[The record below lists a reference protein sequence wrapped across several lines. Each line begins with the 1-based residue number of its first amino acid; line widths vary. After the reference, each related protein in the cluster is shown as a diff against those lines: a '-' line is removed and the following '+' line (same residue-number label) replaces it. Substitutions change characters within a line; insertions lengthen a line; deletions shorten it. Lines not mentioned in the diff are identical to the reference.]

1 MNIEHVNTWI
11 YSMLINE
18 YIWIYSMLINEYVA
32 S

>member
-18 YIWIYSMLINEYVA
+18 YIWIYIMLINEYVA